1 MPDPLSYLILQIIGS
16 YENFVA
22 KRLVEHLKLPTEPH
36 PAPYNI
42 GWIKKGPTV
51 KVTQICKLP
60 LSIGKFYRAEVTC
73 DVIEMDASHV
83 LLGRP
88 WQFDVDVV
96 YKGRDNTY
104 CFNWES
110 HKVVMVPT
118 NYKVSVKPSKAE
130 GSSFLTIAS
139 SEAEFLA
146 GLKES
151 EQVYAMVVK
160 SLVVHGV
167 NEAVISVPKQIQ
179 PLLEEFE
186 ELELYPEDDDFKE
199 IWDVFHSATG
209 KSPFSLVYVTPP
221 KHVVDLVQ
229 FSRGPGVSIAAEAM
243 AKQAQEVQEQV
254 KQRLAETNAKYKRA
268 ADKRRREKLFQ
279 EGDSVMVFLRK
290 ERFPVGTYNKLK
302 PRKYGPYKV
311 VKKIGDNAYVID
323 LPETMKISKIP
334 DSALAS
340 FEEP

>member
-1 MPDPLSYLILQIIGS
+1 MKLS
-16 YENFVA
+16 
-22 KRLVEHLKLPTEPH
+22 TEPH
-36 PAPYNI
+36 PAPYSI

-83 LLGRP
+83 LLGRS

-110 HKVVMVPT
+110 HKVVMVPA
-118 NYKVSVKPSKAE
+118 NHKVSVMPSKVE

-139 SEAEFLA
+139 SEVEFLA
-146 GLKES
+146 
-151 EQVYAMVVK
+151 V
-160 SLVVHGV
+160 
-167 NEAVISVPKQIQ
+167 
-179 PLLEEFE
+179 
-186 ELELYPEDDDFKE
+186 
-199 IWDVFHSATG
+199 HSATG

-229 FSRGPGVSIAAEAM
+229 FSRGPGVSVAAEAM

-254 KQRLAETNAKYKRA
+254 PGGECGYGDCTGRACPNLYPDANCPVYGYKSQWPELKGVSAVTAKQIIEKENPFVKAWIYPEGSIFNDVICSKRVILLTPEN
-268 ADKRRREKLFQ
+268 DCPNGRVSNSPF
-279 EGDSVMVFLRK
+279 
-290 ERFPVGTYNKLK
+290 VG
-302 PRKYGPYKV
+302 
-311 VKKIGDNAYVID
+311 
-323 LPETMKISKIP
+323 
-334 DSALAS
+334 
-340 FEEP
+340 